1 MRARMVHAAARQR
14 MSCVPRSSRQR
25 VARRLTQICFDR
37 LGFIPG
43 YIVLIIAGGGVV
55 AYNGAPPRR
64 RPRHLSVGSAGLRSL
79 ASVCAAATKRN
90 GVGTENRICE
100 STRAVPAGMHRRPSA
115 AGAARQCAILT
126 RLPGSLAGPVSSLP
140 ATYLHGPAR
149 APAYGIV
156 NSVTACGGARRT
168 RSSFPQP

>member
-1 MRARMVHAAARQR
+1 MR
-14 MSCVPRSSRQR
+14 CVPHSSPQTF
-25 VARRLTQICFDR
+25 ARRLTQICFDR

-55 AYNGAPPRR
+55 AYNGAPPWRPYPTLYCAR
-64 RPRHLSVGSAGLRSL
+64 NACVLAVLGCAVWPLFARPRKERD
-79 ASVCAAATKRN
+79 K
-90 GVGTENRICE
+90 VGTEEGICE
-100 STRAVPAGMHRRPSA
+100 LTCAVPAGMHQQSSA
-115 AGAARQCAILT
+115 AGAARPCAT
-126 RLPGSLAGPVSSLP
+126 STCLPGSLAGPVSSLP

-168 RSSFPQP
+168 PGC